1 MTGFTRVCALRDL
14 EDNVPFGVKVDDQ
27 PVAVVRAEGRVY
39 AIHNVC
45 SHAEVALSEG
55 EVYDTTI
62 ECWLHGSCFDL
73 ETGEPTGLPATEP
86 VPVYPVRV
94 EGEGP
99 DADVLVSV
107 QSDDPRE
114 Y

>member
-1 MTGFTRVCALRDL
+1 MSGFARVCSLAELADG
-14 EDNVPFGVKVDDQ
+14 VPLPVKVDDE
-27 PVAVVRAEGRVY
+27 PVAVVRTDGRVF
-39 AIHNVC
+39 AIHDVC

-86 VPVYPVRV
+86 VRVYPVRV
-94 EGEGP
+94 DGEGP

-107 QSDDPRE
+107 QTD
-114 Y
+114 